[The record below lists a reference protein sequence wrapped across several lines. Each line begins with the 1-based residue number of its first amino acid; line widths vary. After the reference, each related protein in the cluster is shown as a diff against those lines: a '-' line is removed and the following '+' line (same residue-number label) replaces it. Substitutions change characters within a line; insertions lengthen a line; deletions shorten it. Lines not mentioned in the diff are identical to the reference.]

1 MGRIAGMARH
11 PVPERQAATT
21 LGNALRKVGYTE
33 AAVYRLLGDDAYS
46 LDREDAPVGNRR
58 LPQTRL
64 ATVVRLCLLELPVS
78 TRDAIRALGASGVDA
93 LEATGMAE
101 VEGDVVPR
109 GRIIPVGEL
118 LVASD
123 DYPSEDADDP
133 PDYVAAYTP
142 TSQLC
147 ASLTPRR
154 QIARALD
161 VGTGS
166 GVQALLAAR
175 HTRHVV
181 ATDVNPRALAYTELN
196 AALNGITNVD
206 CRRGSLFEPVDGESF
221 DLITSNAPYVV
232 SPENRYAYRDAGLEA
247 DEISERV
254 VQEAAEHLTEGG
266 FGTLLVSWLASDP
279 DEPDERVLSWTDPLD
294 CDTWILPVWGSDPL
308 DHAAIWNEHLADD
321 GDRFTKALD
330 EWTSYLARIGGRWV
344 TEGAVILHRRVGAS
358 HTTRIDEIDEE
369 VLSGAG
375 EQVQRAFAA
384 RARLAELGRMDDLL
398 DARLSVAMPLRFER
412 ELNPRKRD
420 GRRAWIELGEGT
432 HHRVDVPLQILEI
445 ISSLDGKARLGD
457 IVRNTADRRRALT
470 AVRELVELGALQFH

>member
-1 MGRIAGMARH
+1 MTTYPVTDTAAARS
-11 PVPERQAATT
+11 
-21 LGNALRKVGYTE
+21 LGDALRAVGYAE

-46 LDREDAPVGNRR
+46 LDRDDAPVGDRR

-64 ATVVRLCLLELPVS
+64 ATVVRLCFLELTVS
-78 TRDAIRALGASGVDA
+78 TDDAIRALGASAVDA
-93 LEATGMAE
+93 LEATGLAE
-101 VEGDVVPR
+101 VEEDVVPR

-123 DYPSEDADDP
+123 DYPSAEAEDP

-154 QIARALD
+154 RIARALD

-175 HTRHVV
+175 YARQVV

-196 AALNGITNVD
+196 AALNGIENIE

-232 SPENRYAYRDAGLEA
+232 SPENRYAYRDAGLEG
-247 DEISERV
+247 DQLSERV
-254 VQEAAEHLTEGG
+254 VQEAGDHLNEGG
-266 FGTLLVSWLASDP
+266 FATLLVSWIAADP
-279 DEPDERVLSWTDPLD
+279 DEPDERLLAWIDPLR
-294 CDTWILPVWGSDPL
+294 CDAWILPVWGSDPL

-321 GDRFTKALD
+321 GDQFAKALD

-344 TEGAVILHRRVGAS
+344 TEGAVLLHRRTGRL
-358 HTTRIDEIDEE
+358 HTTRVDEVDDE
-369 VLSGAG
+369 VLGRADD
-375 EQVQRAFAA
+375 QVERAFRA
-384 RARLAELGRMDDLL
+384 RARLVGLRRRDDLL

-412 ELNPRKRD
+412 ELDPGKRN
-420 GRRAWIELGEGT
+420 GATAQIQLGAGT
-432 HHRVDVPLQILEI
+432 HHAVDVPLGMLDVIA
-445 ISSLDGKARLGD
+445 SLDGKMRLRD
-457 IVRNTADRRRALT
+457 IVRSTAERRKALEIT
-470 AVRELVELGALQFH
+470 RELLELGALRFD